1 MEYPLPLPAVL
12 FGCLLPA
19 QLAAAELSLSVTQ
32 DSRRTGRSDSGYAR
46 AYTQLAL
53 LG

>member
-1 MEYPLPLPAVL
+1 MAALMEYPLPLPAVL

-32 DSRRTGRSDSGYAR
+32 THGGRVGPTA
-46 AYTQLAL
+46 AM
-53 LG
+53 LGPTHS